1 VGANFMWYDAK
12 NLTTGPGSA
21 QEAIFNRNTREGAG
35 GDWVNVLLNWRYTF

>member
-1 VGANFMWYDAK
+1 MWYGAK